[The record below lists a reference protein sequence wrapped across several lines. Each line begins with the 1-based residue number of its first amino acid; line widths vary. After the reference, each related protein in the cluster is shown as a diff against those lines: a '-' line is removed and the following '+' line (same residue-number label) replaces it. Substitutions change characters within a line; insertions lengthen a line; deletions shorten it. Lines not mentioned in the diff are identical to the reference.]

1 MSKFKAAA
9 ESHISQKTKA
19 KRDVRRINLEL
30 PTEKYEEVKMMS
42 LLLSKPMNQLINEAL
57 DKYLTEFD
65 ADEMEVLKKIA
76 KKYLDKQK

>member
-1 MSKFKAAA
+1 MSKFKSAA
-9 ESHISQKTKA
+9 ESHISKKTP
-19 KRDVRRINLEL
+19 KRDVKRINLEL
-30 PTEKYEEVKMMS
+30 PPEKYEEIKMMS